1 MATYTIIGGDQ
12 KPYGSVT
19 ADDIRRWIADG
30 RLNAET
36 LAKEETDT
44 EWRPLSAFPEFAD
57 ALAAQI
63 TAAGIAAA
71 SAVATPVG
79 GEGGDYELDIGSCI
93 SRGWELVKNNFW
105 PVVGVNALVMLII
118 TAINQIIGLF
128 TRPVINAMVFQHQFS
143 TRGIFFVLMA
153 TIISAP
159 IYTIFTA
166 GLFKYFLKMVR
177 GENAGIGDAFS
188 GFGPSIGQL
197 ILLGLVMNSLVI
209 IGCTLC
215 LIPGIYLSVAWYFAI
230 PLVIDRRMNFWEAM
244 ESSRKMVTKHWFLV
258 FAFLLVVGLLAAA
271 GVIACCIGIF
281 VTMPIFFASIMYAYE
296 TIFSRS
302 APKGR

>member
-12 KPYGSVT
+12 KEYGSVT
-19 ADDIRRWIADG
+19 ADDLRKWITDG
-30 RLNAET
+30 RLNAQS
-36 LAKEETDT
+36 LAKEENDT

-57 ALAAQI
+57 LFAAPAAAEPFPASALA
-63 TAAGIAAA
+63 G
-71 SAVATPVG
+71 SSNWL
-79 GEGGDYELDIGSCI
+79 EHDYELDIGGCI

-105 PVVGVNALVMLII
+105 PAVGVNALVMLI
-118 TAINQIIGLF
+118 TVAINQLIGLF
-128 TRPVINAMVFQHQFS
+128 TRPVINAMIVQHQVS
-143 TRGIFFVLMA
+143 ARGVLIVLMA

-159 IYTIFTA
+159 IYAIFMA

-177 GENAGIGDAFS
+177 RENAQIGDAFS

-197 ILLGLVMNSLVI
+197 ILLGLVMNSLVMM
-209 IGCTLC
+209 GFALC

-244 ESSRKMVTKHWFLV
+244 ESSRKLVTRHWFLV

-271 GVIACCIGIF
+271 GVIACCVGIL

-296 TIFSRS
+296 TIFSPAGS
-302 APKGR
+302 QAG

>member
-30 RLNAET
+30 RLNAQS
-36 LAKEETDT
+36 LAKEENDT

-57 ALAAQI
+57 ALAPQAE
-63 TAAGIAAA
+63 TPGTPP
-71 SAVATPVG
+71 AVADPTG
-79 GEGGDYELDIGSCI
+79 WREGNYDLDIGGCI

-105 PVVGVNALVMLII
+105 PAVGVNALVMLII

-128 TRPVINAMVFQHQFS
+128 TRPLIHAMVVQHQFS
-143 TRGIFFVLMA
+143 ARGIFIVLMV

-159 IYTIFTA
+159 IYAIFMA
-166 GLFKYFLKMVR
+166 GLFKYFLKMIR
-177 GENAGIGDAFS
+177 GENAQIGDAFS

-197 ILLGLVMNSLVI
+197 ILLGLVMNSLVM
-209 IGCTLC
+209 IGCVLC
-215 LIPGIYLSVAWYFAI
+215 LIPGVYLSVAWYFAI

-244 ESSRKMVTKHWFLV
+244 ESSRKLVTKHWFLV
-258 FAFLLVVGLLAAA
+258 FAFLLVIGLLAAA

-296 TIFSRS
+296 TIFSGS
-302 APKGR
+302 IPKGR